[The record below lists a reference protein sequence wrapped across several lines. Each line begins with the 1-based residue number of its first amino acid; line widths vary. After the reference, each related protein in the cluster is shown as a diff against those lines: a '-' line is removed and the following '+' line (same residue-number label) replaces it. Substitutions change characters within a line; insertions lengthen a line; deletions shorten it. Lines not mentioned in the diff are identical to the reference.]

1 VKENPM
7 KMTQLASVV
16 AGAVLALAASRT
28 PVLADQ
34 NPAQGDRIQHRVE
47 RMKER
52 LGLTDDQA
60 KQVEQ
65 IFRDASQQGKADQEA
80 MRERHKKVH
89 DQIQSILTPEQRD
102 KLEQMKKE
110 HGGYRHHQ
118 TNPDST
124 PNPTNPTQN

>member
-1 VKENPM
+1 M

-28 PVLADQ
+28 PALADQ

-47 RMKER
+47 MMKQR
-52 LGLTDDQA
+52 LGLSDDQA

-65 IFRDASQQGKADQEA
+65 VFRDAAQQGQADQEA

-110 HGGYRHHQ
+110 HRGHRHWNNDKPS
-118 TNPDST
+118 TGST
-124 PNPTNPTQN
+124 PSTQN